1 MKRALTLLAALT
13 LGTVPLAAQATTA
26 PTLTLTQQA
35 RKAAIIVRATL
46 GTSTRV
52 TEGDVTWVV
61 YPLTVGEA
69 VVGDPATLPQ
79 REGKP
84 ALYLLAGLEGVP
96 ELRAGQEGFF
106 LLYGGR
112 LDSPLVGFSQGF
124 YPIVNGQVTRP
135 GATAADT
142 ASTGTGTVT
151 ATTPAAA
158 TGTATTPATPATT
171 GTAGTPPTATTPTTS
186 GTTTPTAP
194 SATGTTGTTTTGAAG
209 TTSTAAT
216 PPTTP
221 PATPSTPATTTP
233 AATTPTT
240 PADSNAFPT
249 DPAAFRDALRAARGG
264 Q

>member
-1 MKRALTLLAALT
+1 MRRALTLLAALA
-13 LGTVPLAAQATTA
+13 LGAAPLMVQATTA

-61 YPLTVGEA
+61 YPLTVAEA

-84 ALYLLAGLEGVP
+84 ALYVLAGLEGVP

-112 LDSPLVGFSQGF
+112 MDSPLVGFSQGF
-124 YPIVNGQVTRP
+124 YPIVNGKVTRP
-135 GATAADT
+135 GATASDT
-142 ASTGTGTVT
+142 TSTGTGTAT
-151 ATTPAAA
+151 ATAPSTAAGA
-158 TGTATTPATPATT
+158 ATTPATAGAAGTPPTTTTPSAPGTTAPASPAATGTT
-171 GTAGTPPTATTPTTS
+171 GTTGATGTASPTATTPTTPPVTS
-186 GTTTPTAP
+186 GTPP
-194 SATGTTGTTTTGAAG
+194 TTTSA
-209 TTSTAAT
+209 AAT
-216 PPTTP
+216 PPT
-221 PATPSTPATTTP
+221 A
-233 AATTPTT
+233 
-240 PADSNAFPT
+240 PADPNAFPT

>member
-1 MKRALTLLAALT
+1 MRRALTLLAALA
-13 LGTVPLAAQATTA
+13 LGAAPLTAQATTA

-35 RKAAIIVRATL
+35 RKAAVIVRATL

-52 TEGDVTWVV
+52 TEGDVTWVA

-106 LLYGGR
+106 LLYPGR

-124 YPIVNGQVTRP
+124 YPIVNGRVTRP
-135 GATAADT
+135 GATGEGGAVAGTTTPAPATPASPAAPGTPAANTTPT
-142 ASTGTGTVT
+142 APGTAGAAAPGTGTAGGTT
-151 ATTPAAA
+151 ATPPATPGTPAAPASASPTTPATPGTA
-158 TGTATTPATPATT
+158 TPPATPGTPATTPATP
-171 GTAGTPPTATTPTTS
+171 
-186 GTTTPTAP
+186 
-194 SATGTTGTTTTGAAG
+194 
-209 TTSTAAT
+209 
-216 PPTTP
+216 
-221 PATPSTPATTTP
+221 TP
-233 AATTPTT
+233 AAT
-240 PADSNAFPT
+240 PADPNAFPT

>member
-1 MKRALTLLAALT
+1 MRRALTLLAALA
-13 LGTVPLAAQATTA
+13 LGAAPFTAGATTA

-35 RKAAIIVRATL
+35 RKAAVIVRATL

-61 YPLTVGEA
+61 YPLTVAEA

-84 ALYLLAGLEGVP
+84 ALYVLAGLEGVP

-112 LDSPLVGFSQGF
+112 MDSPLVGFSQGF
-124 YPIVNGQVTRP
+124 YPIVNGKVTRP
-135 GATAADT
+135 GATASDT
-142 ASTGTGTVT
+142 ASTGTGTAT
-151 ATTPAAA
+151 ATAPSAAA
-158 TGTATTPATPATT
+158 GAATTPATA
-171 GTAGTPPTATTPTTS
+171 GAAGTLPT
-186 GTTTPTAP
+186 TTTPGAPGTTAP
-194 SATGTTGTTTTGAAG
+194 APPTATGTTGTTGATG
-209 TTSTAAT
+209 TASPTATAPAVTT
-216 PPTTP
+216 PPT
-221 PATPSTPATTTP
+221 A
-233 AATTPTT
+233 
-240 PADSNAFPT
+240 PADPNAFPT